1 MVFTMA
7 GHEVRTL
14 AYTKSPKASRRTHF
28 QDELQAAVS
37 ARAGRAK
44 ADQYSFSDDFNEDDD
59 FMKELLRSRKKRS
72 DAFKAGKSKAKIND
86 FELSDDEGKHRR
98 PKKVSFLKTQR
109 ISSPLQDVMAS
120 DSHEN
125 ELPDSSVTGHS
136 NQNSSFP
143 PQHSTRFNEEDVKSE
158 KSDVDSQPQSTRTF
172 PSESLSY
179 QTSEGQLDT
188 PLPLPSDSGAMET
201 PGPLFSEMNEER
213 NNSFHGEGQK
223 SNTPQSLGT
232 GLHTSSTD
240 SDIKSEPPRP
250 KPRQRTTGLKFQAME
265 EHAED
270 TGSQDL
276 SRPPTSSVSIP
287 LSTDTAS
294 SITRLSSPD
303 RLTARSCS
311 PRTPEGDHAVSHNLS
326 KSSSLVRS
334 ERSHSFTKS
343 TVGSGSRDY
352 LHSDDSKEHEGRYS
366 TSFEEFHGDSEHS
379 IGRLTDVH
387 EKSFNT
393 RTSSSLTK
401 SSQRPQSVCSSKVE
415 SKYMGTLKVLD
426 RKVPL
431 EESQPE
437 AADSLRA
444 AIYQEWLQKKK
455 EKLRENMQLKKRE
468 DMLKE
473 KKKKEEQ
480 TKKEDAVASYEVWK
494 EKKAETLKA
503 KAKEKQDMVRKEQRA
518 IEEREEKRESAKKVF
533 ETWKETHDELLKEK
547 NRKQRE
553 AENKLKLKK
562 QETEEERQRDSKSAF
577 SSWDEKKK
585 NVLNEKVMMERKE
598 IKNKAE
604 EERYKREE
612 RDEMALEMYE
622 KWLTRKEL
630 EQRRQREERQIQAI
644 LQNSPPPPWSPPN
657 KTIPFR
663 K

>member
-172 PSESLSY
+172 PSESPSY

-188 PLPLPSDSGAMET
+188 PLPLLSDS
-201 PGPLFSEMNEER
+201 
-213 NNSFHGEGQK
+213 
-223 SNTPQSLGT
+223 
-232 GLHTSSTD
+232 D

-294 SITRLSSPD
+294 SITR
-303 RLTARSCS
+303 
-311 PRTPEGDHAVSHNLS
+311 TPEGDDAVSHNLS

-562 QETEEERQRDSKSAF
+562 QEMEEERQRDSKSAF

>member
-7 GHEVRTL
+7 GREVRTL

-37 ARAGRAK
+37 ARAVRAK

-86 FELSDDEGKHRR
+86 FELSDDEGKHSR

-109 ISSPLQDVMAS
+109 ISSPLQDVTAS

-136 NQNSSFP
+136 NQSSSFP
-143 PQHSTRFNEEDVKSE
+143 SQRSTSFNEEDAKSE
-158 KSDVDSQPQSTRTF
+158 KSGVDSQPQSTTTF

-201 PGPLFSEMNEER
+201 SGPLFSEMDEER
-213 NNSFHGEGQK
+213 NDSF
-223 SNTPQSLGT
+223 PQSLGA

-250 KPRQRTTGLKFQAME
+250 KPRQRTTGLRFQAME
-265 EHAED
+265 EQAED

-276 SRPPTSSVSIP
+276 SRPPTSSVSIL

-294 SITRLSSPD
+294 SITRVSSPH
-303 RLTARSCS
+303 LTVRSCS
-311 PRTPEGDHAVSHNLS
+311 PHTPEGDAVSHNLS

-334 ERSHSFTKS
+334 ERFTKS
-343 TVGSGSRDY
+343 TIGSGSREY
-352 LHSDDSKEHEGRYS
+352 LHSDDSKAHEGGYS
-366 TSFEEFHGDSEHS
+366 TSFEDFHGDSDHS
-379 IGRLTDVH
+379 IGRLTD
-387 EKSFNT
+387 T

-455 EKLRENMQLKKRE
+455 EKLRETMRLKKRE

-480 TKKEDAVASYEVWK
+480 TKKEEAVASYEVWK

-503 KAKEKQDMVRKEQRA
+503 KAKEKQDMARKEQRA
-518 IEEREEKRESAKKVF
+518 NEEREEKRESAKKVF
-533 ETWKETHDELLKEK
+533 EKWKETHDELLKEK

-553 AENKLKLKK
+553 AENKLTLKK

-577 SSWDEKKK
+577 SNWDEKKK
-585 NVLNEKVMMERKE
+585 NVLNEKVTMERKE

-630 EQRRQREERQIQAI
+630 EQRRQREERRIQAI